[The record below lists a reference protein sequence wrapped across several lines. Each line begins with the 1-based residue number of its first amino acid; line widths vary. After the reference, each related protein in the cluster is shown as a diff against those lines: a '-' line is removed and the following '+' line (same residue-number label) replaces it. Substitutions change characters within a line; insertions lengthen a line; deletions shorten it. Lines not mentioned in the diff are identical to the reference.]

1 MIPRTEAIHCFL
13 ESMNVTR
20 SFAPEALAS
29 KSPLIFSSTT
39 PFSRK
44 FQLNP
49 KLYNL
54 QCLSCYPFPRGFS
67 EKLRPQTAY
76 FRRATSYN
84 RYMRSL
90 RHLLFLLFCLAST
103 TGLYA
108 DPGPAFD
115 LTGPKVDVHVKR
127 GEVTLPVSQAANLLP
142 GDRLWIHPDLPESQS
157 THFVLV
163 VAFLRGSTNPPP
175 PEWFTR
181 VETWTREAREE
192 GVFVTVPAEA
202 QQALLFLAPET
213 GGDFNTLRSAV
224 RGRPG
229 AFVRAAQDLQAASW
243 ERMRLEAYLAD
254 VKVTSQTD
262 AKSLKERAE
271 LAARSLGIKINQDCF
286 NRPLDQQATC
296 LSQNSEG
303 LVLDDA
309 NAQSLVD
316 QLANGSTGDL
326 MNQLSYSTMAGG
338 GMYSPYVGA
347 VVDTARILASLHT
360 AHFQYIPAL
369 ALPTADTLNLRLN
382 VPPSFR
388 NPKSVVVVALP
399 PIGPPRPEPL
409 HPVNPSDTF
418 CAYKPPLV
426 LPAEGAPLVFATQL
440 AHDLVLHIEPA
451 SGQKGHTIDLP
462 LKAEPGLGGLVPES
476 KIPPLPEGEL
486 TGVVT
491 GKWGFDDWEGPRFHL
506 YSAERGK
513 WALAPADESALV
525 VGRDDTV
532 HFEGQNS
539 LCVEK
544 IQELAAEGK
553 PDLLTWKSPKPDA
566 LEVSLNLKDA
576 APGLINVDVF
586 QYGLD
591 KPDELKMTAYDAAAS
606 LDNLSLSAGDTQAL
620 LKGTRLDQVAG
631 ARVNGISFSPSALA
645 HIDDYDQLLMTAGG
659 STAGLTPGKLYIAR
673 VELKDGRVLKTPVS
687 VDPPRPQITLLSKG
701 VQDEAS
707 AKPLP
712 VQFGSPD
719 DLPVD
724 SHLVFFLKSTSPAT
738 FPRTEKIE
746 VAADD
751 SSFHTVL
758 DLADGSLMLE
768 DSKTAVGT
776 VDPLTRFGSSAFGPV
791 RVRAISVDGS
801 TGDWL
806 PLGTLVRLPGFKDL
820 RCPRAISK
828 PCVLTGNNLFLA
840 DSIASTPDFDNPVE
854 VPEEFAGTQLA
865 VPHPANGTLY
875 LKLRDDP
882 DTVQTLTLPVTPV
895 SLPAEAAAIRSQTA
909 PAAQSSEQAPAP
921 SATEPSAE
929 PSTPAPSESA
939 PQSEP
944 PSTTE
949 PATPP
954 QSPHAG
960 DTPDSSTGAAPAP
973 PAASADP
980 SKPLR

>member
-1 MIPRTEAIHCFL
+1 
-13 ESMNVTR
+13 
-20 SFAPEALAS
+20 
-29 KSPLIFSSTT
+29 
-39 PFSRK
+39 
-44 FQLNP
+44 
-49 KLYNL
+49 
-54 QCLSCYPFPRGFS
+54 
-67 EKLRPQTAY
+67 
-76 FRRATSYN
+76 
-84 RYMRSL
+84 
-90 RHLLFLLFCLAST
+90 
-103 TGLYA
+103 LYA
-108 DPGPAFD
+108 DPGPVFD
-115 LTGPKVDVHVKR
+115 LSGPKVDVHVKR
-127 GEVTLPVSQAANLLP
+127 GAVTLPIAQAANLLP

-213 GGDFNTLRSAV
+213 GGDFNTLRGAV

-243 ERMRLEAYLAD
+243 ERMRLEAYLDD
-254 VKVTSQTD
+254 VKITSQTD
-262 AKSLKERAE
+262 PKSLKDRAE

-296 LSQNSEG
+296 LSLNSEG
-303 LVLDDA
+303 LVLDDT

-316 QLANGSTGDL
+316 QLTSGSTGDL

-338 GMYSPYVGA
+338 GAYSPYVGA

-369 ALPTADTLNLRLN
+369 ALSTSDTLNLRLN

-399 PIGPPRPEPL
+399 PIGPPKPEPL

-418 CAYKPPLV
+418 CAYRPALV

-451 SGQKGHTIDLP
+451 NGQKGPAVDVAV
-462 LKAEPGLGGLVPES
+462 KAEPGDGGLVPEA

-486 TGVVT
+486 NAVVT
-491 GKWGFDDWEGPRFHL
+491 GKWGFDNWEGPHYHL
-506 YSAERGK
+506 YSAERNK
-513 WALAPADESALV
+513 WTLSPADQSALV

-532 HFEGQNS
+532 HFEGQSS

-544 IQELAAEGK
+544 VQELASEGHPAE
-553 PDLLTWKSPKPDA
+553 LAWKSLKPGA

-576 APGLINVDVF
+576 APGLVHVDVY

-591 KPDELKMTAYDAAAS
+591 KPDQLKMTAYDAAAS
-606 LDNLSLSAGDTQAL
+606 LDHISLSAGDTQAL
-620 LKGTRLDQVAG
+620 LKGTRLDQVAS
-631 ARVNGISFSPSALA
+631 ARFNGISFLPAALA
-645 HIDDYDQLLMTAGG
+645 HIDDFDQLLMTAAS
-659 STAGLTPGKLYIAR
+659 STAGLTPGKLYTAR
-673 VELKDGRVLKTPVS
+673 VELKDGRELKTPVS
-687 VDPPRPQITLLSKG
+687 VDPPRPQIALLSKG
-701 VQDEAS
+701 IQDEAS

-738 FPRTEKIE
+738 FPRTEKVE
-746 VAADD
+746 VAAAD
-751 SSFHTVL
+751 SSFHTLL

-768 DSKTAVGT
+768 DAKTAVGT

-791 RVRAISVDGS
+791 HIRAISADGS

-820 RCPRAISK
+820 RCPRSVSK
-828 PCVLTGNNLFLA
+828 PCMLSGNNLFLA
-840 DSIASTPDFDNPVE
+840 DSIAATPDFANSID
-854 VPEEFAGTQLA
+854 VPGEFTGTQLA
-865 VPHPANGTLY
+865 VPHPVNGTLY

-882 DTVQTLTLPVTPV
+882 ATVQTLTLPVTPV
-895 SLPAEAAAIRSQTA
+895 SLPAEAAALKSQTAAPANEQA
-909 PAAQSSEQAPAP
+909 PAAQPA
-921 SATEPSAE
+921 
-929 PSTPAPSESA
+929 
-939 PQSEP
+939 
-944 PSTTE
+944 E
-949 PATPP
+949 PATPETAPQNSPQDSP
-954 QSPHAG
+954 QSGPPSG
-960 DTPDSSTGAAPAP
+960 SEPAP
-973 PAASADP
+973 PPPATP
-980 SKPLR
+980 QLP